1 MRLLIFAILSIG
13 LLTQPLQA
21 RAGAQSGANTDFD
34 ASGTVDFPDFL
45 LFVSKFGSRQGDER
59 YEARFD
65 LDGDGEVGFGD
76 FLIFAGSFGKTEP
89 APTEPV
95 PPEPTPVGQIYWTD
109 SGTGNPNPLQND
121 KIQRAN
127 LNGSNVETLLTF
139 QNQLRVPRGI
149 ALDVAAG
156 KMYWTDIFIDRIR
169 RANLDGSGI
178 ELVINTRTIGGQSL
192 PNPATAPRDIALDL
206 TSTPPKI
213 YWIDSGNM
221 NVSNGRIWRANL
233 DGSSPEALVTSG
245 LVNPQSIALDTTA
258 GKMYWTDSGTGNPN
272 PLQDDKIQRANLD
285 GSNVETLLTF
295 QNQLRVPRGIALDVA
310 AGKMYWTDIFTDRIR
325 RANLDGSGIELVI
338 NTRTIGGQSL
348 PNQATAPRDIAL
360 DLTSDPPK
368 IYWIDAGR
376 NNVNNGRIWRANL
389 DGSTPEA
396 LVTTGLVNPQG
407 IALMLAP

>member
-1 MRLLIFAILSIG
+1 MRLLLFAILSIG

-21 RAGAQSGANTDFD
+21 RVGLQSGNPDFD
-34 ASGTVDFPDFL
+34 GSGVIDFPDFL
-45 LFVSKFGSRQGDER
+45 LFVGNFGARQGDER

-89 APTEPV
+89 APTEPA
-95 PPEPTPVGQIYWTD
+95 PKPGGKIYWTD
-109 SGTGNPNPLQND
+109 SGTGNPNPLQDD
-121 KIQRAN
+121 KIQHAN
-127 LNGSNVETLLTF
+127 LDGSNVETLLTF

-149 ALDVAAG
+149 ALDVTEG

-206 TSTPPKI
+206 TSDPPKI

-221 NVSNGRIWRANL
+221 NVSNGRIGRANL

-245 LVNPQSIALDTTA
+245 LVNPQSIALDVAA
-258 GKMYWTDSGTGNPN
+258 GKMYWTDSGTGGPN
-272 PLQDDKIQRANLD
+272 ALEDDKIQRANLD

-295 QNQLRVPRGIALDVA
+295 QNQLRVPRGIALDVTE
-310 AGKMYWTDIFTDRIR
+310 GKMYWTDINRDRIR
-325 RANLDGSGIELVI
+325 RANLDGTEAEDLL
-338 NTRTIGGQSL
+338 NTRTFGGQSL
-348 PNQATAPRDIAL
+348 PNPATAPRDIAL

-368 IYWIDAGR
+368 IYWVDAGR
-376 NNVNNGRIWRANL
+376 NNVNDGKIWRANL
-389 DGSTPEA
+389 DGSSPEA

-407 IALMLAP
+407 IALMLTP

>member
-1 MRLLIFAILSIG
+1 MRLLILAILSIG

-21 RAGAQSGANTDFD
+21 RIESQSGNPDFD
-34 ASGTVDFPDFL
+34 ASGTVDFTDFL
-45 LFVSKFGSRQGDER
+45 LFAGKFGARQGDER
-59 YEARFD
+59 YESRFD

-76 FLIFAGSFGKTEP
+76 FLIFAGSFGKTAP
-89 APTEPV
+89 APTEPA
-95 PPEPTPVGQIYWTD
+95 PKPAGKIYWTD
-109 SGTGNPNPLQND
+109 SGTGNPNPLQDD
-121 KIQRAN
+121 KIQHAN
-127 LNGSNVETLLTF
+127 LDGSNVETLLTF

-149 ALDVAAG
+149 ALDVAGG
-156 KMYWTDIFIDRIR
+156 KMYWTDINTDRIR

-192 PNPATAPRDIALDL
+192 PGPATAPRDVALDL
-206 TSTPPKI
+206 TSDPPKI
-213 YWIDSGNM
+213 YWIDAGSM
-221 NVSNGRIWRANL
+221 NVSNGRIGRANL

-245 LVNPQSIALDTTA
+245 LVNPQSIALDVTG
-258 GKMYWTDSGTGNPN
+258 GKMYWTDSGTGGQNA
-272 PLQDDKIQRANLD
+272 LEDDKIQRANLD

-310 AGKMYWTDIFTDRIR
+310 GGKMYWTDINTDRIR

-348 PNQATAPRDIAL
+348 PGPATAPRAIAL

-376 NNVNNGRIWRANL
+376 NNVNDGKIQRANL
-389 DGSTPEA
+389 DGSSPEA
-396 LVTTGLVNPQG
+396 LITTGLVNPQG
-407 IALMLAP
+407 IALMLTP